1 MPSLNKRKAEEPL
14 EEDESDE
21 EFDIGETLKLILS
34 SKSNANLIC
43 DVLRYIQADDL
54 DDEELALA
62 VMGLEKW
69 FRQEIEQGLFN
80 STKQASRAT
89 FQKWSKVSTC
99 KEFFFKLS
107 KILFAGTIG
116 RIPQTHYQT
125 DR

>member
-14 EEDESDE
+14 EEDESDD

-62 VMGLEKW
+62 VIGLEKW

-89 FQKWSKVSTC
+89 FQKWSKVS
-99 KEFFFKLS
+99 KEFFSKVS
-107 KILFAGTIG
+107 KILFIGTIG
-116 RIPQTHYQT
+116 RISQTHYQT
-125 DR
+125 HR

>member
-89 FQKWSKVSTC
+89 FQKWSKVG
-99 KEFFFKLS
+99 KEFFFNS
-107 KILFAGTIG
+107 KILFTGTIG

>member
-14 EEDESDE
+14 EEDESDD
-21 EFDIGETLKLILS
+21 EFHIGETLKLILS

-89 FQKWSKVSTC
+89 FQKWSKVSI
-99 KEFFFKLS
+99 KYFSKFFKFS
-107 KILFAGTIG
+107 S
-116 RIPQTHYQT
+116 
-125 DR
+125 